1 MAQAKRSKG
10 AAALGAFT
18 QTEPNTALMPG
29 PIISWRMPVSARQL
43 AIAGLLGATLAMAS
57 GCAVVR
63 DQQSVGE
70 YIDDAG
76 TTIAVKSRLAD
87 NPATSAIAISVETF
101 NGVVHLSGFAKS
113 EIEKQRATQIAAETL
128 NVRSVQN
135 NLVVKP

>member
-1 MAQAKRSKG
+1 MHQ
-10 AAALGAFT
+10 LLT
-18 QTEPNTALMPG
+18 
-29 PIISWRMPVSARQL
+29 SWRISVSVRQL
-43 AIAGLLGATLAMAS
+43 AMAGLLGASLAMVS

-76 TTIAVKSRLAD
+76 ITIAVKARLAD

-113 EIEKQRATQIAAETL
+113 EQEKQRATQIAAETL

>member
-1 MAQAKRSKG
+1 MDRFLSG
-10 AAALGAFT
+10 
-18 QTEPNTALMPG
+18 
-29 PIISWRMPVSARQL
+29 WRKPLSARHL
-43 AIAGLLGATLAMAS
+43 ALAGVLGLTVAFAS

-63 DQQSVGE
+63 EQQSVGE
-70 YIDDAG
+70 YIDDSG
-76 TTIAVKSRLAD
+76 ITIAVKARLAD

-135 NLVVKP
+135 NLVVRP